1 MGEAT
6 DVEAVLSLV
15 ILLVVLGVVVYEY
28 VKHKLKH

>member
-6 DVEAVLSLV
+6 DVEVLLSLV

>member
-6 DVEAVLSLV
+6 DVEALLSLV